1 VTRRAPDAC
10 LGRLEDTLPEEGE
23 AGPPITLA
31 LHELEAMDM
40 ACRDPVAPL
49 QGVPG
54 LDGGQIVLQPTG
66 ETAQLRDAPVGR
78 LGHPCF
84 QIVAPP
90 LGPLIETDLV

>member
-1 VTRRAPDAC
+1 VTGGAPDAC

-54 LDGGQIVLQPTG
+54 LEAVRSSCSPRAKRPNFGMPLW
-66 ETAQLRDAPVGR
+66 
-78 LGHPCF
+78 
-84 QIVAPP
+84 VASAIHASRSSPRR
-90 LGPLIETDLV
+90 